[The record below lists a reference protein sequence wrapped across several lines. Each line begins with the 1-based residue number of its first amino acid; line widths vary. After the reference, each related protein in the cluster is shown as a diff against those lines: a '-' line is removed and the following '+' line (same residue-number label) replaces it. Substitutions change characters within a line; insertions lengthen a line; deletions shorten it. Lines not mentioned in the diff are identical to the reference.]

1 MSDGTVH
8 IEPRD
13 VGVALMR
20 LDRAPV
26 NALNPVFLDTIHDAL
41 GALEADDGVRS
52 VVLCA
57 EGKTLSGG
65 MDLKELQGF
74 SSDDERAMVHG
85 LNRTFGRLYG
95 FPKPLIC
102 AAHGPAI
109 AGGMFFVLVSDY
121 RVAGERAVFG
131 LAEVRVAVRF
141 PVGPMEIARNELAPN
156 ALRRIML
163 SGRNHDAATARE
175 LGVVD
180 EVVPGDKVLERA
192 VEVATEYAALPPNT
206 FASIKHAIRGDV
218 REQVRVAVE
227 DRADP
232 MLAGWFT
239 EETGDATRAMLAS
252 LKK

>member
-1 MSDGTVH
+1 MSDATVH
-8 IEPRD
+8 IEQREA
-13 VGVALMR
+13 GVALMR

-26 NALNPVFLDTIHDAL
+26 NALNPAFLTTIDEAMDT
-41 GALEADDGVRS
+41 LEADGAVRS

-74 SSDDERAMVHG
+74 SADDERAMVQG
-85 LNRTFGRLYG
+85 LNKTYGRIYG
-95 FPKPLIC
+95 FPKPVIC

-109 AGGMFFVLVSDY
+109 AGGMFFALTSDY

-131 LAEVRVAVRF
+131 LAEIRVAVRF
-141 PVGPMEIARNELAPN
+141 PIGPMEIARHELAPN

-163 SGRNHDAATARE
+163 GGQNHDAATAMA

-180 EVVPGDKVLERA
+180 EVVPTDRVLDRA
-192 VEVATEYAALPPNT
+192 IEVATSYAGLPPET
-206 FASIKHAIRGDV
+206 FASIKRAIRGDV
-218 REQVRVAVE
+218 LEQVRAAVE
-227 DRADP
+227 DGADP
-232 MLAGWFT
+232 MLDGWFT
-239 EETGDATRAMLAS
+239 EETGDATRAVLAS